1 MYNLYDEYVLAR
13 WFYMMGEPRLSDIE
27 YDKLEKEF
35 KAKYP
40 EDIHSLQSWSYDKA
54 PVEQLKAIGRED
66 LIVNTTMDYMAE
78 SIPSINTQAEYDY
91 RFGGLKEKSRASFKI
106 DGWNTRASY
115 YNGIL
120 VDVGSRGRGGSN
132 LDMKVIAPILPKRI
146 PVKGRCAVTGELSI
160 LNELWPRY
168 KALTGN
174 TDQRAS
180 VRTAIARGDIDV
192 LEFCSFNIF
201 AEDEHFDDAY
211 VALEKF
217 GFKVPYFRWVNNKKE
232 LDFAIKYMSEISPY
246 YDYLTDGIVIENSEY
261 QLAIRLGAWEE
272 QVMQSIVTGYEIN
285 PGMYGSFIK
294 VLCEPVT
301 IEGKTYS
308 RISINN
314 IASIIEN
321 NLRVGYPIAFS
332 QRSAANVVIDTLQTK
347 VLQEREGLI

>member
-1 MYNLYDEYVLAR
+1 
-13 WFYMMGEPRLSDIE
+13 
-27 YDKLEKEF
+27 
-35 KAKYP
+35 
-40 EDIHSLQSWSYDKA
+40 
-54 PVEQLKAIGRED
+54 
-66 LIVNTTMDYMAE
+66 
-78 SIPSINTQAEYDY
+78 
-91 RFGGLKEKSRASFKI
+91 
-106 DGWNTRASY
+106 
-115 YNGIL
+115 
-120 VDVGSRGRGGSN
+120 
-132 LDMKVIAPILPKRI
+132 
-146 PVKGRCAVTGELSI
+146 
-160 LNELWPRY
+160 
-168 KALTGN
+168 
-174 TDQRAS
+174 
-180 VRTAIARGDIDV
+180 
-192 LEFCSFNIF
+192 
-201 AEDEHFDDAY
+201 
-211 VALEKF
+211 
-217 GFKVPYFRWVNNKKE
+217 
-232 LDFAIKYMSEISPY
+232 MSEISPY